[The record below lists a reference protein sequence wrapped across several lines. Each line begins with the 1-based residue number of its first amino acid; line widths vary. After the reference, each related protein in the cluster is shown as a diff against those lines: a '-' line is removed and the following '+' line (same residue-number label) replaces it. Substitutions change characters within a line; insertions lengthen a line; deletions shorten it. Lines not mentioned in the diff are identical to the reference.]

1 MAAYGKVDTG
11 GYYANNTGTHNWE
24 WNGFHENPKEHWC
37 TLARPAGLDL
47 QQTSAPRLGLGSGSG
62 LG

>member
-24 WNGFHENPKEHWC
+24 WNGFQEPEHWC
-37 TLARPAGLDL
+37 ARAAQP
-47 QQTSAPRLGLGSGSG
+47 
-62 LG
+62 